1 MRKFLVFFLYLGMFC
16 MAIDI
21 NGTMEVKSRRISK
34 GKVSNPDPVALYEI
48 EISQNGFYGKI
59 FAIED
64 LTNFNKGKDIDRYEI
79 ERYEFSLGY
88 KYDFKDLDYIKSLK
102 IDLGYKNTSFQG
114 DMCGKHDTENEI
126 YFKFTT
132 GLFLKPGMKFVYDEK
147 NNAFYSNL
155 FASYD
160 YEFNDN
166 MKLKNKADFYLM
178 NGYYNEY
185 ANGFHNAAFTALY
198 IQHYLE
204 MKTQYKNF
212 TWGPVLE
219 YSWALDHRVRDSWKS
234 SSKNN
239 SFNVLVGI
247 KFDLKF

>member
-1 MRKFLVFFLYLGMFC
+1 MKQFLLLILCAGMFC
-16 MAIDI
+16 IAASI
-21 NGTMEVKSRRISK
+21 NTAVEFKSRRISK

-48 EISQNGFYGKI
+48 VIEQSGFYGKI

-64 LTNFNKGKDIDRYEI
+64 LTEFNENKNIDRYEI

-88 KYDFKDLDYIKSLK
+88 KYELKQLPCIDSLK
-102 IDLGYKNTSFQG
+102 LDLGYKNTSFQR
-114 DMCGKHDTENEI
+114 DMRAKHDTENEV

-132 GLFLKPGMKFVYDEK
+132 GLFLKPGAKFVYDEK
-147 NNAFYSNL
+147 NNAFYSDI

-160 YEFNDN
+160 YAFDESI
-166 MKLKNKADFYLM
+166 KLKNQCDLFIM
-178 NGYYNEY
+178 NSYYNEY
-185 ANGFHNAAFTALY
+185 ANGIHNTAFTVFDV
-198 IQHYLE
+198 QHYLE
-204 MKTQYKNF
+204 LKTWYKNL

-219 YSWALDHRVRDSWKS
+219 YSWALDHRIREAWKK

-239 SFNVLVGI
+239 SFNALVGL